1 MFNHMKERWS
11 RFRHHGKK
19 TWNFFWN
26 DDSIWSWLAN
36 IVVAFL
42 VIRFIVYPVLGLLLG
57 TSYPIVAVISESM
70 DHGGTEFCIE
80 FQNGECIQYSGDILT
95 ICGQKVK
102 EFPESFD
109 NYWDFCGQ
117 WYESN
122 GITKEEFKTFSF
134 KNGFRKGDV
143 ILLWRANEKNLK
155 VGDILIFKGNKVPPI
170 IHRIVKIWD
179 EEGEKYYQTKGDHN
193 NGQISG
199 TYGEEKIGSERI
211 LGKGVIRIPYLGWLK
226 ILFVDAVKP
235 LGINIQR

>member
-1 MFNHMKERWS
+1 MFSLMGEKW
-11 RFRHHGKK
+11 GKFK
-19 TWNFFWN
+19 LQGKNTWNFFWN

-70 DHGGTEFCIE
+70 EHGTSDD
-80 FQNGECIQYSGDILT
+80 N
-95 ICGQKVK
+95 ICGKHFVD
-102 EFPESFD
+102 FPESYD
-109 NYWDFCGQ
+109 TYWEVCGQ

-122 GITKEEFKTFSF
+122 GITKEEFRKFPF

-143 ILLWRANEKNLK
+143 ILLWRANEGNLEI
-155 VGDILIFKGNKVPPI
+155 GDILIFQGGKVQPI
-170 IHRIVKIWD
+170 IHRIVNNWKED
-179 EEGEKYYQTKGDHN
+179 GSVYYQTKGDHN
-193 NGQISG
+193 NGIITG
-199 TYGEEKIGSERI
+199 VYGEEKIGVERV
-211 LGKGVIRIPYLGWLK
+211 LGKGLVRIPYLGWLK